1 MCSHCLPKVSIWAGH
16 LSLWAVFKLIQSN
29 ASNKWSEIKIKT
41 RHLSYTVLLA
51 ARIRRIQNCRECTA
65 FSLQPRND
73 LVCNPEKI
81 FSLLADY
88 QVNLMISNETYFSRI
103 LVMPSFILYYNKRSS
118 VDGELLV
125 WFFFSMFFHCWNC
138 FWQHWALI
146 YYFSRMGA
154 FFSPCLPAFNVLK
167 LIGLMYLRSWAV
179 LTCNVPHQQVFRASR
194 LVKMRTKE

>member
-1 MCSHCLPKVSIWAGH
+1 M
-16 LSLWAVFKLIQSN
+16 
-29 ASNKWSEIKIKT
+29 
-41 RHLSYTVLLA
+41 LLA

-125 WFFFSMFFHCWNC
+125 WFFFFYVLS
-138 FWQHWALI
+138 L
-146 YYFSRMGA
+146 
-154 FFSPCLPAFNVLK
+154 LK
-167 LIGLMYLRSWAV
+167 LLLATLSTDIL
-179 LTCNVPHQQVFRASR
+179 FF
-194 LVKMRTKE
+194 